1 MTYNIWSINN
11 NNSMLSVILL
21 SYYSSDRIVKVHSEL
36 SKLLGLNNIPF
47 ELIII
52 DDGSGDNSYEIAL
65 NLEKENSN
73 VRVFQLSK
81 NYTSFY
87 AIYAG
92 LSVCMGDCAI
102 PVPDDEQL
110 PYQTLVEMYRLWQEG
125 KKIII
130 PHRANRKDGVFN
142 NLFANSYYRI
152 INVLSDVKFPTGG
165 TDTFFIDREVIDIIN
180 TKIHPVNT
188 SIMAEVIR
196 LGFNPVFYP
205 YERGHG
211 INTKTRWTKR
221 KRIKLIKDT
230 LFSNSAFPIR
240 LITRTGLCFTVISFA
255 IIVYYCFNIISD
267 KSIWFDRLP
276 QWTATTVVI
285 SFFSGLILF
294 SLGIIAEYIWRIYE
308 EVKNR
313 PGFIIKK
320 KDSED

>member
-1 MTYNIWSINN
+1 
-11 NNSMLSVILL
+11 MLSVILL
-21 SYYSSDRIVKVHSEL
+21 SYYSSNRIVKVYSEL

-65 NLEKENSN
+65 NLEKENAN
-73 VRVFQLSK
+73 VRAYQLSK

-102 PVPDDEQL
+102 PIPDDEQL
-110 PYQTLVEMYRLWQEG
+110 PYQSLVEMYRLWQEG
-125 KKIII
+125 NKIII
-130 PHRANRKDGVFN
+130 PHRYNRKDGVVN
-142 NLFANSYYRI
+142 ILFGDSYYRI
-152 INVLSDVKFPTGG
+152 FNALSEIKFPKGG
-165 TDTFFIDREVIDIIN
+165 ADSFFIDREVINIIN

-188 SIMAEVIR
+188 SIMVEVIR

-205 YERGHG
+205 YERRRG
-211 INTKTRWTKR
+211 INAKTRWTKS
-221 KRIKLIKDT
+221 KRLKLFKDT
-230 LFSNSAFPIR
+230 LFSNSTFPIR
-240 LITRTGLCFTVISFA
+240 LITRTGLCFVVISFA
-255 IIVYYCFNIISD
+255 IIIFYCFNIISG

-276 QWTATTVVI
+276 QWTSTAVII

-294 SLGIIAEYIWRIYE
+294 SLGIVTEYIWRIYE

-320 KDSED
+320 KDDEY